1 MNKTFKKIIK
11 EIWEWIYTIAIAIVI
26 AMLIKTFLFDIV
38 KVDGSSMFPTLE
50 HQDRLII
57 TKLGYTPEA
66 GDIIILDSTYNDRND
81 YYESLAEEKGKDEL
95 NAFEKF
101 VNYFSL
107 PKQYKHRYYVKR
119 IIATP
124 GQTIDLKDGK
134 VYVDGKLL
142 QEEYY
147 DGKTYSTS
155 SLVKYPVTVDEN
167 SVFVMG
173 DNRGHSQDS
182 RDPSLGQ
189 VPYDAIVG
197 KSQIRIFPFNKLG
210 KTK

>member
-1 MNKTFKKIIK
+1 MNKAIKKVLK
-11 EIWEWIYTIAIAIVI
+11 EIWEWVYTIAIAVVI
-26 AMLIKTFLFDIV
+26 AMLIKSFLFDIV

-50 HQDRLII
+50 HQDRLVI
-57 TKLGYTPEA
+57 TKLGYSPEA
-66 GDIIILDSTYNDRND
+66 GDIIILDSTYNDRED
-81 YYESLAEEKGKDEL
+81 YYESLADEKGKDEL
-95 NAFEKF
+95 NSVEKF
-101 VNYFSL
+101 INYFSL
-107 PKQYKHRYYVKR
+107 PEQYKHRYYVKR

-142 QEEYY
+142 EEEYY
-147 DGKTYSTS
+147 KGNTYSTS
-155 SLVKYPVTVDEN
+155 SLIKYPVTVEEN
-167 SVFVMG
+167 CVFVMG

-197 KSQIRIFPFNKLG
+197 KSQIRIFPFNKIG

>member
-1 MNKTFKKIIK
+1 MSKASKKILK
-11 EIWEWIYTIAIAIVI
+11 EIWEWVYTIAIAVVI
-26 AMLIKTFLFDIV
+26 AMVIKTFLFDIV

-57 TKLGYTPEA
+57 TKLGYSPKA

-81 YYESLAEEKGKDEL
+81 YYDSLALEKGKDEL
-95 NAFEKF
+95 NSFEKF
-101 VNYFSL
+101 INYFSL

-124 GQTIDLKDGK
+124 GQTLDIKDGK

-142 QEEYY
+142 EEEYY
-147 DGKTYSTS
+147 DGNTYSTS
-155 SLVKYPVTVDEN
+155 TLVKYPITVEED

-197 KSQIRIFPFNKLG
+197 KSQIRIFPFNKIG
-210 KTK
+210 KTE